1 MDSSIKRKVT
11 KKDKNLVKN
20 GYEAIMIIE
29 DLLLDATD
37 ENTIEK
43 LKLLR
48 KDVSRLVNINKQIN
62 AKEGN

>member
-1 MDSSIKRKVT
+1 MQKEKKKVT
-11 KKDKNLVKN
+11 RKQKNKIKT
-20 GYEAIMIIE
+20 GYEALMIIE
-29 DLLLDATD
+29 DLLLEETD

-48 KDVSRLVNINKQIN
+48 KDVSRLVNINKQID

>member
-1 MDSSIKRKVT
+1 MDGRNKHKVT

-43 LKLLR
+43 LKILR
-48 KDVSRLVNINKQIN
+48 KDVRKLAYINKQIN
-62 AKEGN
+62 TKEGN